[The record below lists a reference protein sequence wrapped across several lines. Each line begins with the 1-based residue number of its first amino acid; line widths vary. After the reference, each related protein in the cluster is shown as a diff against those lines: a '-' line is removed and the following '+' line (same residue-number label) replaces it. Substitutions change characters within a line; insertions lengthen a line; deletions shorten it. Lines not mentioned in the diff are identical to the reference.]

1 MAGKGELSMTGKLGD
16 VMQESGRAALSYAR
30 SNARKLGL
38 QGEFWKDTDI
48 HVHVPDGATP
58 KDGPSAGIT
67 MAVALISA
75 LSGRRVRKNL
85 AMTGEITLRGHVLA
99 IGGLNEKLLAAK
111 RAGVRKVLI
120 PAENERELSE
130 INERVTKGLTI
141 VTVGSMDEVLREALV

>member
-1 MAGKGELSMTGKLGD
+1 MT
-16 VMQESGRAALSYAR
+16 AALSYAR

-111 RAGVRKVLI
+111 RVGVRKVLI
-120 PAENERELSE
+120 PAENEKELWE